1 MQNRTLLLGLTLAI
15 ALLPSDVA
23 AAALP
28 LLRAEWT
35 ASAATAGAV
44 FSAYQAGYVASV
56 LVLLPLTDRIPASRI
71 IFGCAIATSV
81 AFVLFPLLAYNA
93 VSAALL
99 RFLAGLGLSGIYLP
113 GVRVVA
119 ANAPPARRGFAVAAY
134 VSAFYLGSAMSLWLS
149 GFLMPSLGW
158 RGAALALGVA
168 SLAIIPLAKVST
180 DGIALPDG
188 QRAHLDV
195 TVLKHR
201 PLLWN
206 ILAYAGHTWELYIFR
221 AWMAA
226 YLASVVGATGL
237 AMQAAASVG
246 SQWAA
251 LMGLFGVPGVWF
263 GGWLS
268 DRVGRAR
275 AALVFALCSGAISL
289 AIGSLQTAPW
299 LTLILVGCAYGLLV
313 SSDSPVYSTAVTEL
327 APAGRLGS
335 AQALQAFIGFGA
347 TIFSP
352 AVAGAALDLGFG
364 WAGVFAVA
372 GIVGILFA
380 LPLIRLVRDRSAVPA
395 GGG

>member
-1 MQNRTLLLGLTLAI
+1 MKNRTVLLGLTLAV

-28 LLRAEWT
+28 LLKAEWSV
-35 ASAATAGAV
+35 SAATAGAI

-56 LVLLPLTDRIPASRI
+56 LVLLPLTDRVPASKI
-71 IFGCAIATSV
+71 IFWCAVATSV

-93 VSAALL
+93 ASAAIL

-113 GVRVVA
+113 GVRIVA
-119 ANAPPARRGFAVAAY
+119 ATAAPQRRGFAVAAY
-134 VSAFYLGSAMSLWLS
+134 VSAFYLGSAMSLWLA
-149 GFLMPSLGW
+149 GLLLPSLGW
-158 RGAALALGVA
+158 RGAALALGIT
-168 SLAIIPLAKVST
+168 SLSIIPLAKLST
-180 DGIALPDG
+180 AGVALPGG
-188 QRAHLDV
+188 QRAHLDAS
-195 TVLKHR
+195 VLKHR

-206 ILAYAGHTWELYIFR
+206 ILAYTGHTWELYIFR

-226 YLASVVGATGL
+226 YLASVVGATGVAL
-237 AMQAAASVG
+237 KASSSVG

-251 LMGLFGVPGVWF
+251 LMGLFGVPGVWL

-268 DRVGRAR
+268 DKIGRAR
-275 AALVFALCSGAISL
+275 AALSFALCSGAISL
-289 AIGSLQTAPW
+289 AIGSLQAAPW

-313 SSDSPVYSTAVTEL
+313 SSDSPIYSTAVTEL

-372 GIVGILFA
+372 GFVGILFA
-380 LPLIRLVRDRSAVPA
+380 LPLITLVRDRSAVPA
-395 GGG
+395 GGR